1 MNDDPGAALRVAR
14 SLVARA
20 LLGVDGGVDRKL
32 GGLTLRPHQ
41 VSAAGRLLD
50 IIASYRGALLADAV
64 GLGKTYVALAV
75 AREFG
80 KSLVI
85 CPAALRGM
93 WERAMT
99 ASKIELPVISV
110 ETLSRGTLPTDSAD
124 LLVVDEAHHL
134 RTPGTRRYEAVA
146 HLARRSRVLL
156 LSATPLH
163 NSRRDLTSVLAL
175 FAGSGVKDWSDAA
188 LARLIVRRDDTTA
201 DQHLPS
207 ISGPHPLAPGDDDD
221 CLETILALPPAVPA
235 ADEGVAHALTT
246 ISLVHLW
253 TSSRAAL
260 VASVKKRLARATA
273 LRDAVAA
280 GHMPTALE
288 LAAWR
293 YADEALQLAFPLF
306 NPGEEPI
313 DQHSLNVQLDR
324 FVDGARALIERCRL
338 EPDPDTARV
347 RLLRVL
353 RQQHAGQRVVAFS
366 QYAHTIM
373 ALGRLMHG
381 DPGIAIV
388 TASGARI
395 ASGPI
400 PRDEVLS
407 QFIADAK
414 PGNPVERIELLLTTD
429 LLSEGIDLRGAA
441 VIVHLDLP
449 WNPAR
454 MEQRV
459 GRSRRLGSR
468 LETIHVY
475 TFMPPT
481 AAERLIELRRRLS
494 NKVKV
499 ARTIVGGAFDP
510 FAQTVVGSSPV
521 GDGEALRAQ
530 LRDWIADDEL
540 SSDETPV
547 VAAAECPIRG
557 WIAAVTIDG
566 VSRMIGDF
574 GLGIVDDASLLG
586 EAIGQ
591 LGSPARVGEAQR
603 TATLRSIT
611 QWIAARSA
619 TTGTDRQ
626 SGARRAVLDRLTLT
640 VARAPRHRRSAM
652 AAVAQKT
659 RLALSGATGVGTER
673 VLATL
678 ARSGADD
685 EAWLQSVATFGTL
698 HADDFS
704 SLQSRDAIVAVIV
717 LGSIRAGDATPG

>member
-1 MNDDPGAALRVAR
+1 VNDEPGAALRVAR
-14 SLVARA
+14 SLMARA
-20 LLGVDGGVDRKL
+20 LLGVDGGVDPEL

-41 VSAAGRLLD
+41 VSAVGRLLD

-64 GLGKTYVALAV
+64 GLGKTYVALAI
-75 AREFG
+75 AREYR
-80 KSLVI
+80 KSVVI

-99 ASKIELPVISV
+99 AGKIELSVISV
-110 ETLSRGTLPTDSAD
+110 EALSRGTLPTDGAD
-124 LLVVDEAHHL
+124 LLIVDEAHHL

-146 HLARRSRVLL
+146 HLARRSRLLL

-175 FAGSGVKDWSDAA
+175 FAGSGVNDWSDAA
-188 LARLIVRRDDTTA
+188 LARLIVRRDGATA
-201 DQHLPS
+201 DQRLPAV
-207 ISGPHPLAPGDDDD
+207 SGPHPLAPVDDDD
-221 CLETILALPPAVPA
+221 CLAQILELPPAVPA

-260 VASVKKRLARATA
+260 VASVNKRLARATA

-280 GHMPTALE
+280 GHMPTAVE

-306 NPGEEPI
+306 APETQPL
-313 DQHSLNVQLDR
+313 DQHSLNGQLDR
-324 FVDGARALIERCRL
+324 FVDGARALIDRCRL
-338 EPDPDTARV
+338 EPDPDASRV

-353 RQQHAGQRVVAFS
+353 RRRHCGQRMVAFS
-366 QYAHTIM
+366 QYAHTIT
-373 ALGRLMHG
+373 ALGRLMRC

-400 PRDEVLS
+400 SRDEVLS
-407 QFIADAK
+407 QFSAEAK

-468 LETIHVY
+468 LETIYVY

-481 AAERLIELRRRLS
+481 AAERLIELRHRLS
-494 NKVKV
+494 AKVKL
-499 ARTIVGGAFDP
+499 ARRIVGGAFDP
-510 FAQTVVGSSPV
+510 FTQAGAVSSPV
-521 GDGEALRAQ
+521 GAGEALRAQ
-530 LRDWIADDEL
+530 IRDWIADQEL
-540 SSDETPV
+540 SSDDGPV

-557 WIAAVTIDG
+557 WIAVVRIDG
-566 VSRMIGDF
+566 VSRMLGDF
-574 GLGIVDDASLLG
+574 GLGIVEDESLLG

-591 LGSPARVGEAQR
+591 LGPPAPAGEAHR
-603 TATLRSIT
+603 TAALRSIA

-640 VARAPRHRRSAM
+640 VARAPRHRRPAIV
-652 AAVAQKT
+652 AVAQKT
-659 RLALSGATGVGTER
+659 RLALSGATGIGTEH

-698 HADDFS
+698 HAGDFS
-704 SLQSRDAIVAVIV
+704 SLQSRDAIVAVIL
-717 LGSIRAGDATPG
+717 LGSISAGDATPE